1 MFVIVPNILQTLDIC
16 IFFVARL
23 HTHRILKQ
31 LWNRATSLL
40 FLRVKQWY
48 FYSDKEFV
56 LIEYGF
62 YFDEHNLQKDFLILQ
77 NADRN

>member
-31 LWNRATSLL
+31 LWNSLL
-40 FLRVKQWY
+40 FLSVKQWY
-48 FYSDKEFV
+48 FYSDKESV
-56 LIEYGF
+56 LIEDGF
-62 YFDEHNLQKDFLILQ
+62 YFVEYHLQKDFLILQ